1 MTRELIDKITDRLLV
16 SYADTQKPKTRLPEQ
31 DRVTDVLSDVSRLL
45 FPGYYTRQ
53 NLTLDSHRY
62 QLGAW
67 LCELNENL
75 NQILVRA
82 LAYPN
87 EITAQHQEKAAGV
100 AAQFIAELPDFR
112 QTLLSDAHAALSG
125 DPAASSVD
133 EVILTY
139 PGFRAITTYRLA
151 HWFYK
156 NDIPILPRIMTEHA
170 HGLTGIDIHP
180 GAQIGNRFFIDH
192 GTGVVVGESTVIG
205 DDVKLYQGVT
215 LGAHS
220 VDRKLAGNKR
230 HPTLENRVVIYAGAT
245 VLGGDT
251 VIGEGS
257 IVGGNVWLT
266 QSVPAQT
273 MVLATPASLAFKALV
288 SAEEDSA

>member
-1 MTRELIDKITDRLLV
+1 MTEDLIDKITDSLLL
-16 SYADTQKPKTRLPEQ
+16 SYANTHQPQTRLPEQ
-31 DRVTDVLSDVSRLL
+31 DRVIEMLSDISRLL

-53 NLTLDSHRY
+53 APTEESHRY
-62 QLGAW
+62 QLSAW
-67 LCELNENL
+67 LCDLRKHLTNV
-75 NQILVRA
+75 LVRS

-87 EITAQHQEKAAGV
+87 SVTAENKQEARR
-100 AAQFIAELPDFR
+100 IAEAFIETLPAFR
-112 QTLLSDAHAALSG
+112 TALLEDADAALLG

-151 HWFYK
+151 HWFYRQS
-156 NDIPILPRIMTEHA
+156 IPILPRIMTEYA
-170 HGLTGIDIHP
+170 HSLTGIDIHP
-180 GAQIGNRFFIDH
+180 GAQIGARFFIDH

-205 DDVKLYQGVT
+205 HDVKLYQGVT

-220 VDRKLAGNKR
+220 VDRNLAGNKR
-230 HPTLENRVVIYAGAT
+230 HPTLEDGVVIYAGAT

-257 IVGGNVWLT
+257 IIGGNVWLT
-266 QSVPAQT
+266 HSIAPCT
-273 MVLATPASLAFKALV
+273 MVLATPASLAFKPIGGN
-288 SAEEDSA
+288 EHE